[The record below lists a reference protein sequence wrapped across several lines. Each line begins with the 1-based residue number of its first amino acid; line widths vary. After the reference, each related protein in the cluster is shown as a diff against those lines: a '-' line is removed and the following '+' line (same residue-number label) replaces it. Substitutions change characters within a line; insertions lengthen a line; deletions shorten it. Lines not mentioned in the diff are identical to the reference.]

1 MRAETSPLSLAADVP
16 QGPPPVPRPV
26 PRPWLPLTLL
36 GLYWALF
43 FLVAR
48 LDKPYFVGFLYALAS
63 SGLLTLA
70 FFAWWWLGRGRTLRE
85 RLAGTALVVGGGLL
99 AAPFCHPSVT
109 FGLLTSGI
117 ALVLTTWT
125 AWRLV
130 ARATV
135 PAWEWWGAPAVV
147 ALTWAY
153 FPLVRIDG
161 VNSDLQAD
169 MRWRWTPRAE
179 DLFLAGRA
187 RSGSPAGSSGQAT
200 VALAPGDWPAFR
212 GPDRDGVIRGVRI
225 ATDWRKA
232 PPRLLWRRRV
242 GPAWSSVIV
251 VGGRLYTQ
259 EQRGEQEAVV
269 CYEAA
274 TGNEVW
280 AHGDTARFWDAVSGA
295 GPRATPTFADG
306 RVYTL
311 GGTGI
316 LNCLDAATG
325 KRYWAHDL
333 VAEAG
338 GAAPLWG
345 FSGSPLVTDGNA
357 IVFAGGKGEKT
368 LVAYRAE
375 SGEPAWA
382 APAGQ
387 GSYGSPQPATL
398 AGRRQCLLLSD
409 GGLTAVDPHTGAPLW
424 QYGLAMPGAPRTA
437 QPHAVGDTELLV
449 PSLAGHG
456 LERIAVTADGDR
468 WQVERL
474 GLSTD
479 LKPEFPD
486 VVVYRGHVYGFD
498 VNVFCC
504 VDLATG
510 KRCWR
515 AGRYGRGEVML
526 LPDQG
531 LLLVVSEKGEVV
543 LLAANPERHEE
554 LARFQALDG
563 KTWNHPVIAH
573 GRLYVRNAEE
583 MACYEMDPAAAPPAP
598 PPL

>member
-1 MRAETSPLSLAADVP
+1 
-16 QGPPPVPRPV
+16 VPRPA
-26 PRPWLPLTLL
+26 RRLWLPATVLA
-36 GLYWALF
+36 LYWALF
-43 FLVAR
+43 FQVAR

-63 SGLLTLA
+63 SAVVILA
-70 FFAWWWLGRGRTLRE
+70 FFVWWWASRRRTLRE
-85 RLAGTALVVGGGLL
+85 RLAGTALVLGGGLL
-99 AAPFCHPSVT
+99 VFPLCHPSVGFSLVT
-109 FGLLTSGI
+109 LGI
-117 ALVLTTWT
+117 PLVLTTWT

-130 ARATV
+130 ARAV
-135 PAWEWWGAPAVV
+135 APGWDWWGALAVV

-161 VNSDLQAD
+161 VNSDLEAD
-169 MRWRWTPRAE
+169 IRWRWSPRAE

-187 RSGSPAGSSGQAT
+187 HTNSSAGPEVQTAVT
-200 VALAPGDWPAFR
+200 LAPGDWPGFR

-232 PPRLLWRRRV
+232 PPRLLWRQRV
-242 GPAWSSVIV
+242 GPGWSSVIV
-251 VGGRLYTQ
+251 VGNRLYTQ
-259 EQRGEQEAVV
+259 EQRGEDEAVV
-269 CYEAA
+269 CYQAA
-274 TGNEVW
+274 TGTELW
-280 AHGDTARFWDAVSGA
+280 AHEDTARFCEAVSGA

-306 RVYTL
+306 RIYTV

-325 KRYWAHDL
+325 TRCWMHDL
-333 VAEAG
+333 AAEV
-338 GAAPLWG
+338 GAAAPMWG
-345 FSGSPLVTDGNA
+345 FSGSPLVTDGNV
-357 IVFAGGKGEKT
+357 IVFAGGGKDDKA
-368 LVAYRAE
+368 LRAYRADF
-375 SGEPAWA
+375 GEPAWSA
-382 APAGQ
+382 AAGQ
-387 GSYGSPQPATL
+387 GSYSSPQLLTL
-398 AGRRQCLLLSD
+398 AGRGQCLLLSD
-409 GGLTAVDPHTGAPLW
+409 GGLTSVDPRTGAPLW

-468 WQVERL
+468 WKVERL

-486 VVVYRGHVYGFD
+486 VVLYRGHVYGFD

-554 LARFQALDG
+554 LGRFQAIEG

-573 GRLYVRNAEE
+573 GHLYVRNAEE
-583 MACYEMDPAAAPPAP
+583 MACYELAPAAAP
-598 PPL
+598 